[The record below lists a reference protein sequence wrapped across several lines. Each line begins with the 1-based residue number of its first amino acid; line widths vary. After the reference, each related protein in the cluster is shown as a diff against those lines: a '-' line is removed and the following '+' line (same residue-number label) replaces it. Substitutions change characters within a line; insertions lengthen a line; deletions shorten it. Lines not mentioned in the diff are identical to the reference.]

1 MGYISSL
8 VGGSDHDIP
17 FSFGVCA
24 FQSNIDS
31 RYFYEATTAIS
42 THLRNTALT
51 GLLCTTLLLCC
62 GGILATLLNHA
73 ISFQEFDSFLG
84 LLNFFLFTVYLRFSE
99 IYSNVSLMNKLK
111 AWKCLV
117 KS

>member
-1 MGYISSL
+1 MHLLDEVKKLVSSQWVSL

-31 RYFYEATTAIS
+31 RYFYVATTAIS

-51 GLLCTTLLLCC
+51 GLLHDCC
-62 GGILATLLNHA
+62 AVA
-73 ISFQEFDSFLG
+73 S
-84 LLNFFLFTVYLRFSE
+84 
-99 IYSNVSLMNKLK
+99 
-111 AWKCLV
+111 
-117 KS
+117 